1 MITMK
6 SSCDNE
12 NRRNREEKGG
22 EEFGDASVE
31 VDDDNSRNIRTILP
45 HELERVQGMH
55 EEMAKHH
62 ISTSKS

>member
-22 EEFGDASVE
+22 EEFGDTSVE
-31 VDDDNSRNIRTILP
+31 GDDDDWRNIRTILL
-45 HELERVQGMH
+45 HELKRF
-55 EEMAKHH
+55 
-62 ISTSKS
+62 